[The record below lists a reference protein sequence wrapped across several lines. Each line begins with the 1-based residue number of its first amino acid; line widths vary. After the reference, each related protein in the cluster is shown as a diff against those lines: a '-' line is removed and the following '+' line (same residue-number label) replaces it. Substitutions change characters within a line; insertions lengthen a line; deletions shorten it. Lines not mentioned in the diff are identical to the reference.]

1 MAIARKLRLPS
12 ALRRTARWAASLAC
26 AFAVS
31 SALTAACDEYEPPPT
46 PTIVGLESAVLYDAK
61 APLVVDF
68 GMPIDPATISLSV
81 ATFETNIEGDLG
93 DEDDDPNTALNV
105 LFGHNPLD
113 GDIAGRIEFANGNRQ
128 VVLHPDSAFPVG
140 PKLVLLVEPGLESVD
155 GRRRNNRTRIPFS
168 YAVRCAPSANASRFV
183 NGVYF
188 VLLEVEQ
195 PLGTQI
201 QLYGSMNVDPASGTL
216 AATFT
221 NADRNPD
228 NSRCPGGC
236 GAADACR
243 LLPAPECVAPST
255 KAASVDEYSDFLPN
269 PTPPTGYSFDV
280 EGCVAD
286 AENGTGIV
294 TAPAMMVVQS
304 PAVTV
309 AGLVM
314 TAFFGEGADGQPARA
329 TGSLTAD
336 TVLLGTSAIGAG
348 KGTMTARLMAPSEVP
363 PGVPTAKLPSAA
375 ADGGADASTSG
386 SDGGS

>member
-1 MAIARKLRLPS
+1 MAMARQLCLSS
-12 ALRRTARWAASLAC
+12 ALRRAALVGTSLLGG
-26 AFAVS
+26 F
-31 SALTAACDEYEPPPT
+31 ALTTALTTACEKYEPPPT
-46 PTIVGLESAVLYDAK
+46 ATIVGLESAVLYDAK
-61 APLVVDF
+61 APIVVDF
-68 GMPIDPATISLSV
+68 GMAIDPATLSLSI
-81 ATFETNIEGDLG
+81 ATYETNIEGDLG
-93 DEDDDPNTALNV
+93 DEDDDPDTTLHV

-113 GDIAGRIEFANGNRQ
+113 GDIAGRIELANENRR
-128 VVLHPDSAFPVG
+128 VVLHPDSALPVG

-155 GRRRNNRTRIPFS
+155 GRRRNNRTRIPFA
-168 YAVRCAPSANASRFV
+168 YAVRCAPNANASRFV

-201 QLYGSMNVDPASGTL
+201 QLYGSINVDPNTGVL

-221 NADRNPD
+221 NADRNAD

-269 PTPPTGYSFDV
+269 PTPPTGYSFAV

-286 AENGTGIV
+286 GQNGTGIV

-309 AGLVM
+309 AGLTM
-314 TAFFGEGADGQPARA
+314 TAFFGDGADGQPPRA

-348 KGTMTARLMAPSEVP
+348 KGTMSARLIAPNEVP
-363 PGVPTAKLPSAA
+363 TGVPMSKLPSAE
-375 ADGGADASTSG
+375 ADGGADASQ
-386 SDGGS
+386 